1 MMLVV
6 TVDHETLEVRSARF
20 DDICEAVSILVS
32 IIPIGKV
39 SSYSDI
45 GRLLGAHPR
54 LVAQCLMR
62 NKNPILIPCHR
73 VVHKNGRLGG
83 YSFGGAK
90 IKAKILSIE
99 GVLGDSDKPGV
110 PKNTFFRLDEMLSP
124 AR

>member
-1 MMLVV
+1 MLVV
-6 TVDHETLEVRSARF
+6 TVDHGTLEVRPARF
-20 DDICEAVSILVS
+20 DDICEAVLILVS
-32 IIPIGKV
+32 LIPIGKV

-62 NKNPILIPCHR
+62 NKNPIVIPCHR

-90 IKAKILSIE
+90 IKAKILRIE

-110 PKNTFFRLDEMLSP
+110 PKNAFFRLDELLSP

>member
-1 MMLVV
+1 MLVV
-6 TVDHETLEVRSARF
+6 TVDHETLELRPARF
-20 DDICEAVSILVS
+20 DDICEAVLILVS
-32 IIPIGKV
+32 LIPIGKV

-62 NKNPILIPCHR
+62 NKNPMVIPCHR
-73 VVHKNGRLGG
+73 VVRKNGRLGG
-83 YSFGGAK
+83 YSFGGVK

-99 GVLGDSDKPGV
+99 GALGDSDKFGV
-110 PKNTFFRLDEMLSP
+110 PKNAFFRLDELLGS

>member
-1 MMLVV
+1 MLVV
-6 TVDHETLEVRSARF
+6 TVDHETLELRPARF
-20 DDICEAVSILVS
+20 DDICEAALILVS
-32 IIPIGKV
+32 LIPIGKV

-62 NKNPILIPCHR
+62 NKNPMVIPCHR
-73 VVHKNGRLGG
+73 VVRKNGRLSG

-90 IKAKILSIE
+90 IKAKILRIE
-99 GVLGDSDKPGV
+99 GALGDSDKLSV
-110 PKNTFFRLDEMLSP
+110 PKNAFFRLDELLGS